1 MDLRIEV
8 WDTSRIPKA
17 VVRQASPPVDAVE
30 AHLTLSCRYIYV
42 IFFGPKG
49 HFVMKKYLYY

>member
-1 MDLRIEV
+1 
-8 WDTSRIPKA
+8 
-17 VVRQASPPVDAVE
+17 VE
-30 AHLTLSCRYIYV
+30 AQLMLSCRCIDV